1 MVEHTAV
8 NRGVV
13 GSSPTRGVFFII
25 RRQMLTDFLYY
36 KAQRFSEAVRAE
48 ENTDNITIVDANTQ
62 WQYRDDSPSQEVF
75 FMTML

>member
-1 MVEHTAV
+1 M
-8 NRGVV
+8 
-13 GSSPTRGVFFII
+13 
-25 RRQMLTDFLYY
+25 DFLYY